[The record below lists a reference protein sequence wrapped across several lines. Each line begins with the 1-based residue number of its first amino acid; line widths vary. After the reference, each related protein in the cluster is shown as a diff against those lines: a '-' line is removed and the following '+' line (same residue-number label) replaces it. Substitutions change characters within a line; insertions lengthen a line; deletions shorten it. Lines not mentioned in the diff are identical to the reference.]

1 MEEAK
6 ERISKGESRRS
17 VARSLNINECTLRKR
32 LKSGIIPKNLE
43 RFKPIFS
50 EQMEKELIQHI
61 KKLNTL
67 FYGVTLKQLQTIAF
81 QFATAN
87 NLSHRFNENAKKLAN
102 VGQ

>member
-6 ERISKGESRRS
+6 ERISKGESKRS

-32 LKSGIIPKNLE
+32 LKSGTIPKNLG

-50 EQMEKELIQHI
+50 EQMENELVQHI
-61 KKLNTL
+61 KKLDTL

-87 NLSHRFNENAKKLAN
+87 NLSHR
-102 VGQ
+102 Q